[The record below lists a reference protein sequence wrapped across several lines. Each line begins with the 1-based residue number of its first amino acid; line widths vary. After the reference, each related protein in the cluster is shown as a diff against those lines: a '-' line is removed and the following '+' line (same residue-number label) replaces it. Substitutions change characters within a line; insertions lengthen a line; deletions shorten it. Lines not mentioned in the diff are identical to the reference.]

1 MNEINYF
8 TSLEETYDEIDVYDE
23 MEDILE
29 KWDENCDYPGDVDID
44 WHYQCEEEELQR
56 IGDF

>member
-1 MNEINYF
+1 MNEITYF
-8 TSLEETYDEIDVYDE
+8 SDLEEQYDEIDVYD
-23 MEDILE
+23 EDILE

-56 IGDF
+56 IGIK